1 MSGLNSINLKY
12 PYYFHVLHRSVFPQ
26 IDTNGNGRIS
36 VQELASRT
44 DRSMKAFY
52 KQEADTRMKALDTNK
67 DGKVTW
73 EEYTTGAEN
82 RRGNINPVVR
92 IGQGSS
98 GMLLTKKITCWPVTV
113 ALFEISEVLH
123 RLDI

>member
-1 MSGLNSINLKY
+1 
-12 PYYFHVLHRSVFPQ
+12 
-26 IDTNGNGRIS
+26 
-36 VQELASRT
+36 
-44 DRSMKAFY
+44 MKAFY

-82 RRGNINPVVR
+82 RGGNINPVVR

-98 GMLLTKKITCWPVTV
+98 GMLLTKKITC
-113 ALFEISEVLH
+113 
-123 RLDI
+123 